1 MGQFPLYVKATID
14 KILFDEANKYGYEFF
29 DMDGSYMN
37 ADKAESSNPAI
48 IWSMLSFVENLRDPF
63 WHLQFEVSARTSND
77 ESQYDSLKISS
88 ITQELFAATK
98 SFYIR
103 DYSGAVNPTQ
113 NLGEI
118 IVISAGLSP
127 AAFDRISGIRPTQ
140 VTASVQRF
148 P

>member
-1 MGQFPLYVKATID
+1 MGQFPLFVKATID
-14 KILFDEANKYGYEFF
+14 KILLDEANKHGYEFF

-88 ITQELFAATK
+88 ITQELFATTK

-103 DYSGAVNPTQ
+103 DYSGSATPTQ

-118 IVISAGLSP
+118 IIISAGLSP